1 MFFYVSFF
9 KDFISLFLERRER
22 KEKER
27 QRNINVSL
35 PLECPPLRTQPATQA
50 CALTGDRTGDPLIH
64 WVAFNPLSY
73 TSQGYVSFKLLF
85 ITYENADVIYSEDH
99 GTSLPYVVLIQCF
112 SKCGTSEQQYQH
124 QLGTFLRN
132 ANSPASLQTYR
143 VRQLGDRTQKFLF

>member
-1 MFFYVSFF
+1 M
-9 KDFISLFLERRER
+9 
-22 KEKER
+22 
-27 QRNINVSL
+27 SL

-112 SKCGTSEQQYQH
+112 SKCGTSDI
-124 QLGTFLRN
+124 R
-132 ANSPASLQTYR
+132 AAVSASTGDFFEKCKFSSLIVDLQS
-143 VRQLGDRTQKFLF
+143 QKFGG